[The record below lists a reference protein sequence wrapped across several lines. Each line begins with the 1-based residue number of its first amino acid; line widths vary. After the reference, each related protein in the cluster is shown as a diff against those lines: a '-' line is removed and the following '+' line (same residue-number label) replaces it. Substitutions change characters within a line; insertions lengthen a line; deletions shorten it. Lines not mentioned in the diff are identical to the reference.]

1 MGIRIVTLS
10 LLAAL
15 ALPGAAPAA
24 VPPDPLAE
32 LDTMSR
38 ASGEVAPGIALARRQ
53 IANGE
58 LLGALATLE
67 RVLTYHPTADEA
79 LLLHASVTCRVD
91 DRGGALI
98 EFEQLDRDSLAAKIW
113 ADATAPCT
121 PPRVAP
127 AR

>member
-1 MGIRIVTLS
+1 MGIRFVA
-10 LLAAL
+10 AAL
-15 ALPGAAPAA
+15 AVLTAAPVQAA
-24 VPPDPLAE
+24 PPPDPLAE
-32 LDTMSR
+32 LDAMSR

-53 IANGE
+53 IANDE

-67 RVLTYHPTADEA
+67 RVLTYHPTSDEA
-79 LLLHASVTCRVD
+79 LLLHASLTCRVD

-98 EFEQLDRDSLAAKIW
+98 EFEQLDRESLPARAW

-121 PPRVAP
+121 PQRGAN